1 VFVTRFRVT
10 FQRAGT
16 YPFICALHD
25 GLGMKGQ
32 IIVK

>member
-1 VFVTRFRVT
+1 VT

-32 IIVK
+32 IIVQ